1 MFKLPPNTERK
12 ADGIY
17 RYRRRVPVKAIKALG
32 KGFLYRNLG
41 RTKDEVLGNWAAA
54 REEVEALFEQAKSDT
69 DKEAKVFAEASE
81 RDKVLHL
88 VEKHYGKEASE
99 MLSAGVVD
107 ENLEHALMGL
117 PDDLHGSIPRKTE
130 AILYSG
136 RVPDIIVS
144 LSKVI
149 DAYYEYKTTG
159 KVATDKRLH
168 NRLMRNKADLIAS
181 LGDVKISKLPIEN
194 ITRKD
199 ANTYRDFLLKRVSP
213 SSVARNKNTVNAV
226 INWHIKE
233 NGLDTSSPFNGL
245 IIKGS
250 THTKN
255 DKLPLTQQDVSQ
267 LNSQM
272 SASTAEPIYI
282 LLRDTGMRVGEVAG
296 LLVGDVSLQDKTLH
310 IKPNDIRTLKT
321 LGSERVIPL
330 SEASLVALQE
340 YRHGKD
346 DNDPIFPQY
355 AKPNGNTNLSA
366 TLMKQFR
373 KVITDPLKSAHS
385 LRHSISD
392 NLRNTGC
399 DSSLKDAIL
408 GHTTAG
414 MGARYGSGYSPQ
426 VMREALVKVW

>member
-1 MFKLPPNTERK
+1 MFRLPPYTELK

-17 RYRRRVPVKAIKALG
+17 RYRRRVPVKAIKGLG

-41 RTKDEVLGNWAAA
+41 KTKEEVLANWSGAHQ
-54 REEVEALFEQAKSDT
+54 EVEGLFEQAKQGA
-69 DKEAKVFAEASE
+69 KIEAQVFAKKDE
-81 RDKVLHL
+81 REKVLHL

-117 PDDLHGSIPRKTE
+117 ADDLHGSIPRKTE
-130 AILYSG
+130 ALLYSG
-136 RVPDIIVS
+136 RVPDLIVS
-144 LSKVI
+144 LSTVI
-149 DAYYEYKTTG
+149 DNYYEYKTTG
-159 KVATDKRLH
+159 KVAIDKRLH
-168 NRLMRNKADLIAS
+168 NRLMRNKADLITS
-181 LGDVKISKLPIEN
+181 IGDIKISKLPIEN

-255 DKLPLTQQDVSQ
+255 DKLPLTKQDV
-267 LNSQM
+267 SQM

-330 SEASLVALQE
+330 SKASLVALQE
-340 YRHGKD
+340 HRQGKD
-346 DNDPIFPQY
+346 HNAPIFPKY

-373 KVITDPLKSAHS
+373 KVITDPLKSAHWTC
-385 LRHSISD
+385 R
-392 NLRNTGC
+392 
-399 DSSLKDAIL
+399 AFVP
-408 GHTTAG
+408 
-414 MGARYGSGYSPQ
+414 PQ
-426 VMREALVKVW
+426 VLV